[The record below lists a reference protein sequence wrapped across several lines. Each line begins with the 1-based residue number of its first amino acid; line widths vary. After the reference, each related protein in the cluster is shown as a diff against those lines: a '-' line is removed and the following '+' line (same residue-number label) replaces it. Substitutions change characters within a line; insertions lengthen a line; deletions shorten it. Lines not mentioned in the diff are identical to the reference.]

1 MKRYISIIVAMLA
14 MFSVLPVSA
23 QQTQDALYIFRNDGQ
38 FNAFF
43 FGDID
48 RIEYSKIDT
57 LGVEQADYVVQEIWA
72 LDTVCRIPI
81 SAIDSVAFVTPEN
94 KIRADVFCPDKSI
107 ANYIVASDTINW
119 IRLASNTPTAMI
131 PKVGDK
137 LLIEEESKYIPDGFV
152 GLVTSVENGNNGYT
166 IMTGALSM
174 RDVYDRLVIKAA
186 AATPLQSG
194 QTRRRGLIDG
204 TEMSYTTEDPIEL
217 PAVSGSISIQ
227 GSRVL
232 YDEHDVSLTADGAGS
247 FGFSVAPRIEYR
259 GFVFFDFEYGLEQD
273 HTITLYNK
281 ASWNFSLTGSLTGNV
296 DIPLKGMPEKSLSG
310 GLKLA
315 VNCGLFVNAQV
326 TGLTV
331 QAGWEGEYIGK
342 SFLTH
347 KVAPPFIFQE
357 SEPVSKGNLTVLKDT
372 TTISGSTQGKYAFSA
387 GVYAKAE
394 VSAKLPFDKDNN
406 VIKDKVG
413 ARVEAGGRLNFEAPF
428 WTADVITD
436 LASTRSIYQLLNKDT
451 NISATLYGK
460 LSLYAQIDDWVWS
473 VNPEL
478 SLPPAHLYGIVP
490 DISDIRAS
498 YDDPERPYR
507 HKFTSPIRRDVLLGI
522 PTGFVVFD
530 QNDKVID
537 DWGGGYHFREKQG
550 QTYDHVFTTLDP
562 IKDDNKIYTVYP
574 YIKYLG
580 AQLLVDKNTDVSVD
594 PARIDIEQREVFVGR
609 DGGSLDISVKPNMA
623 NVECTSNEKWLSFVW
638 LDHKNELAIYWDE
651 MPKDTNDRK
660 ATILLQGKNSKT
672 GELIIEDSVIV
683 VQHEDLLKFTPQSIE
698 AEAIGGTFTVNITE
712 TNLKNLSV
720 STESDFCKATLK
732 DNVITVTVSENTT
745 AEERFAAITIK
756 GKNAANKEVSDN
768 IRISDIN
775 YTIATLII
783 NEDLSY
789 EQKEVCIEDYNNGAR
804 SYKKGDVINNRRM
817 FGKFEFWDPDNWT
830 VLPKEYMQQTDLK
843 EYDKGYFVGYKQI
856 ERKVADRK
864 YGKWLSDDNSVTMM
878 GYFEISSDYKYMIEN
893 NRYLWMKMDEN
904 DPYYPEP
911 YMDYKDPAYLDLTD
925 SVSYVSN
932 IRPEPERMR
941 YVNFGI
947 NEDEKF
953 LTDIQV
959 TPVESFLHVD
969 SIKNRTVYYSFDEN
983 TSLKK
988 REGHFNVQGTWPD
1001 GSIGKAVFTVRQNG
1015 GRTLENLSKIYF
1027 GGSSKA
1033 IKTIVKKHNKDGDTT
1048 DTDENSRFGVSLT
1061 ATSFTVNAA
1070 GSGLKIE
1077 ASDEQNAKNVT
1088 FTLSEGFKKRSKAND
1103 IVYIQDYTKKIAD
1116 GTDVLKGS
1124 MKASNVPCY
1133 NDSGDKMTIR
1143 GELSDG
1149 VTISDAS
1156 YMKYWEAE
1164 NPEKVSGLWYS
1175 SESYEYVNDSSNS
1188 VTIEITWKIDKWER

>member
-594 PARIDIEQREVFVGR
+594 PARIDIEERELHVGSER
-609 DGGSLDISVKPNMA
+609 GNKDIGVQPNMA
-623 NVECTSNEKWLSFVW
+623 NVVCTPQAPWLTCVW
-638 LDHKNELAIYWDE
+638 LDHKNLLSVFWEELPDGVKE
-651 MPKDTNDRK
+651 RRTK
-660 ATILLQGKNSKT
+660 ILIEGKTSKT
-672 GELIIEDSVIV
+672 NELIIEDSIV
-683 VQHEDLLKFTPQSIE
+683 VNQWVAYADVTPSKMDFE
-698 AEAIGGTFTVNITE
+698 VEGGTQTATITATNISEYKVVTD
-712 TNLKNLSV
+712 LPWV
-720 STESDFCKATLK
+720 HPTLK
-732 DNVITVTVSENTT
+732 DNVITVTVDENKEADARGSSNAVILEGKKPDGESISMPIIYVEQAGTGETPSQTFVERVGMMGGYRYPEVDLTGYEEIKATSNQQFITASYFARLSIQISENT
-745 AEERFAAITIK
+745 EEQERTGKVIVTGKNSTTGVTETIATITIIQDPK
-756 GKNAANKEVSDN
+756 TDTEIAIKYVNLKFEIN
-768 IRISDIN
+768 RISDNSKDPYRFGFAHWGDQDDVKVVNMVKEGNVMHVSGSGQRDYCSDDACN
-775 YTIATLII
+775 YHYVRNATFSFDIMNWDKIEEGGATITNLKFDRTMIDYIPATVKTNVSQVAANNII
-783 NEDLSY
+783 NIKKYDDKWKQTTNDKKDFEPYRTIEWSDTEGNGVSITNYFYSDKEDVTYSNGDGRHTYQEYSY
-789 EQKEVCIEDYNNGAR
+789 YP
-804 SYKKGDVINNRRM
+804 S
-817 FGKFEFWDPDNWT
+817 PDN
-830 VLPKEYMQQTDLK
+830 M
-843 EYDKGYFVGYKQI
+843 VG
-856 ERKVADRK
+856 V
-864 YGKWLSDDNSVTMM
+864 
-878 GYFEISSDYKYMIEN
+878 EIRLIRRPVSTQSQN
-893 NRYLWMKMDEN
+893 NK
-904 DPYYPEP
+904 
-911 YMDYKDPAYLDLTD
+911 
-925 SVSYVSN
+925 
-932 IRPEPERMR
+932 
-941 YVNFGI
+941 
-947 NEDEKF
+947 
-953 LTDIQV
+953 
-959 TPVESFLHVD
+959 
-969 SIKNRTVYYSFDEN
+969 
-983 TSLKK
+983 
-988 REGHFNVQGTWPD
+988 
-1001 GSIGKAVFTVRQNG
+1001 
-1015 GRTLENLSKIYF
+1015 
-1027 GGSSKA
+1027 
-1033 IKTIVKKHNKDGDTT
+1033 
-1048 DTDENSRFGVSLT
+1048 
-1061 ATSFTVNAA
+1061 
-1070 GSGLKIE
+1070 
-1077 ASDEQNAKNVT
+1077 
-1088 FTLSEGFKKRSKAND
+1088 
-1103 IVYIQDYTKKIAD
+1103 
-1116 GTDVLKGS
+1116 
-1124 MKASNVPCY
+1124 
-1133 NDSGDKMTIR
+1133 
-1143 GELSDG
+1143 
-1149 VTISDAS
+1149 
-1156 YMKYWEAE
+1156 
-1164 NPEKVSGLWYS
+1164 
-1175 SESYEYVNDSSNS
+1175 
-1188 VTIEITWKIDKWER
+1188 